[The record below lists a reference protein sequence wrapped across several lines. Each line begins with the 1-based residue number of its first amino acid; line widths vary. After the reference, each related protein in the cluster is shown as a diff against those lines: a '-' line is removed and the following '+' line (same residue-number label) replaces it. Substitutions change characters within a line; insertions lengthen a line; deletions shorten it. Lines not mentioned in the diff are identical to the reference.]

1 LKKQNKDLITAFCL
15 SLCILTVATV
25 GVLLPAVSYSQ
36 LFDSVNISPENQ
48 VAKTGIEDIAT
59 ARSNNSSNQTASSST
74 STPTPVPTTPNNV
87 IASTAT
93 TSTGSGINSGKVI
106 VLSFDDNRKGDLVYA
121 KPILDKY
128 GFKAT
133 FFIICNKTRDKYS
146 MNWEDIAAMHNDGM
160 DIQSHTMTHK
170 HLNHLSAN
178 ALNFEI
184 AGSKQCLAN
193 HGYNTTSFAYPYDE
207 GADNVTVVNTVAKNY
222 ELARSGSEPLMYLK
236 CNGFKNHPQTDCRT
250 HLPDGTLTYANRY
263 VIRSLSFD
271 RYEIK
276 DLFNNSTIFSDF
288 VKIVNSQV
296 KYNNG
301 GTINAVPLVTFHNV
315 LPLGSKPY
323 STNVAIFDQLM
334 KYLHDNGF
342 RVLSMNNLVYDAKN
356 NAFYI
361 KSVSN

>member
-1 LKKQNKDLITAFCL
+1 MFRILFYLSVCVLLVTA
-15 SLCILTVATV
+15 IV
-25 GVLLPAVSYSQ
+25 VLLPIRSYSQ
-36 LFDSVNISPENQ
+36 SSSNIISANNII
-48 VAKTGIEDIAT
+48 T
-59 ARSNNSSNQTASSST
+59 NNSS
-74 STPTPVPTTPNNV
+74 
-87 IASTAT
+87 
-93 TSTGSGINSGKVI
+93 KVI
-106 VLSFDDNRKGDLVYA
+106 ILGFDDNRKGDFTYA

-133 FFIICNKTRDKYS
+133 FFIICGKTTDKGA
-146 MNWEDIAAMHNDGM
+146 MNWQDIAAMQRDDM
-160 DIQSHTMTHK
+160 DIESHTMTNK
-170 HLNHLSAN
+170 HLNHLSAS

-193 HGYNTTSFAYPYDE
+193 HGYNVTSFAYPYDE

-222 ELARSGSEPLMYLK
+222 ELARSGSEPLMFLK

-250 HLPDGTLTYANRY
+250 HLPDGTLTYANKY
-263 VIRSLSFD
+263 AVRSLSFD

-288 VKIVNSQV
+288 VKIVNSQI

-315 LPLGSKPY
+315 ALTTNKPY
-323 STNVAIFDQLM
+323 YTNAAIFDQLM

-342 RVLSMNNLVYDAKN
+342 RVLSMNNLGYEAKN
-356 NAFYI
+356 NVFYI